1 MTQTKRKSFIESLA
15 NTLVGLI
22 VTIAFSPLIYWV
34 CDVKISLPKMNVVA
48 LLFTILSVI
57 RNYVIRRWFN
67 KIK

>member
-22 VTIAFSPLIYWV
+22 VTIVFSPLIYWV
-34 CDVKISLPKMNVVA
+34 CDIKISLPKMNMVA
-48 LLFTILSVI
+48 LFFTILSVI

>member
-22 VTIAFSPLIYWV
+22 VTIVFSPLIYWV

>member
-1 MTQTKRKSFIESLA
+1 MTQTKKKSFIESLV
-15 NTLVGLI
+15 NTFIGFI
-22 VTIAFSPLIYWV
+22 VTLIFSPLIYWV
-34 CDVKISLPKMNVVA
+34 CDIKISLPKMNIVA